1 MHWQKMATEG
11 CLWISIRLMAT
22 LANEKLED
30 FSAFGFRAV
39 ARKALDKI
47 LNLSNN
53 KTPFQTFGVG
63 RLTIPR
69 LQLIMK
75 MRCQIRQGLKVAILL

>member
-1 MHWQKMATEG
+1 
-11 CLWISIRLMAT
+11 MAT
-22 LANEKLED
+22 LANEKFKD

>member
-1 MHWQKMATEG
+1 
-11 CLWISIRLMAT
+11 MAT

-53 KTPFQTFGVG
+53 KMPFQTFGVG

-69 LQLIMK
+69 L
-75 MRCQIRQGLKVAILL
+75 

>member
-1 MHWQKMATEG
+1 
-11 CLWISIRLMAT
+11 MAT

-30 FSAFGFRAV
+30 FSAFDFRAV

-69 LQLIMK
+69 L
-75 MRCQIRQGLKVAILL
+75 

>member
-1 MHWQKMATEG
+1 
-11 CLWISIRLMAT
+11 MAT
-22 LANEKLED
+22 LANEKFKD
-30 FSAFGFRAV
+30 FSAV

-53 KTPFQTFGVG
+53 KMPFQTFGVG

-69 LQLIMK
+69 L
-75 MRCQIRQGLKVAILL
+75 